1 MTENDRTFLKAEIAQ
16 LNNNDRQKLYKRA
29 AQLRK
34 TLQKPTMRPA
44 VGLLPDDDEDY
55 ANVKVRA
62 RSSSLDEL
70 VVKLLRD
77 DAEQTHFE
85 AEPSEYAT
93 ILSVYKS
100 RVDVWLHGEVFEA
113 RLTPE
118 LIQKQQTEIAVGDHV
133 VIEEREGIQFLTR
146 VLRRKTKLSRP
157 DPGIAARERVVV
169 ANVDTVVITVS
180 VSAPPLH
187 PRIIDRYLIAI
198 QKGGAKPVIVLNKA
212 DLLEG
217 EGDLELLRPYRDQD
231 IPVLAV
237 SAEDG
242 TGIEALRGHLLG
254 GTSAFVGH
262 SGVGKSSLV
271 RALLPSIEIEIGD
284 VSAGNRRGS
293 HTTRRST
300 LYPLDDNSRV
310 IDTPGVREFGLWKI
324 DQDELAWHFP
334 EFEGCECRFR
344 DCTHT
349 HEPGCGVLVAVED
362 GRVSPHRYDTFIRLR
377 ESM

>member
-1 MTENDRTFLKAEIAQ
+1 
-16 LNNNDRQKLYKRA
+16 
-29 AQLRK
+29 
-34 TLQKPTMRPA
+34 MRPA
-44 VGLLPDDDEDY
+44 RGGGFDDDEDCG
-55 ANVKVRA
+55 NVKVRQ
-62 RSSSLDEL
+62 RSSSLDDL
-70 VVKLLRD
+70 VVKILRD

-85 AEPSEYAT
+85 SEPDEYGT

-100 RVDVWLHGEVFEA
+100 RVDVWLRGEVFEA

-133 VIEEREGIQFLTR
+133 ITEDREGICFLTR

-157 DPGIAARERVVV
+157 DPGVAARERVVV

-212 DLLEG
+212 DLLDSE
-217 EGDLELLRPYRDQD
+217 DDIELLRPYRDQR
-231 IPVLAV
+231 IPVILV
-237 SAEDG
+237 SAEQ
-242 TGIEALRGHLLG
+242 GIGVEELRGHLSR

-271 RALLPSIEIEIGD
+271 RALLPGLEILVGG
-284 VSAGNRRGS
+284 VSEGNRRGS

-300 LYPLDDNSRV
+300 LYPLNEDARV
-310 IDTPGVREFGLWKI
+310 IDTPGVREFGLWQI
-324 DQDELAWHFP
+324 DQDELSWHFP
-334 EFEGCECRFR
+334 EFANCNCKFR

-349 HEPGCGVLVAVED
+349 HEPGCGVLTAVES
-362 GRVSPHRYDTFIRLR
+362 GRVSAHRYDTFIRLR
-377 ESM
+377 ESL